1 MELRHLRYFVAV
13 AEHGTITGAAAR
25 LGIQQPPLS
34 QQIKALEAELS
45 IKLFDRGPRGV
56 ELTVAGATF
65 LEDSRAIL
73 ASADRAADKARR
85 VAAGARGTVTVGFTR
100 SITLHELAPR
110 IIREYR
116 LTHPEVSLAFREGN
130 AAELTESVVQDDVDV
145 AFVHVPVAQL
155 PGLIFHRLLE
165 EDVLVVLPL
174 QHAIAQRGVK
184 KRVRAVSLIAL
195 ANEPFILV
203 RRPGAPGL
211 YANLIAACI
220 RRGFTP
226 VIAAEVN
233 SMLANIMLVAAGVG
247 VSVVPASMRVAHND
261 NVFYGTLDDV
271 PELSAPITL
280 VYKEGDANPAAQGF
294 IAFSRSLVTP

>member
-13 AEHGTITGAAAR
+13 AEQGTVTGAAAR

-45 IKLFDRGPRGV
+45 VKLFDRGPRGV
-56 ELTVAGATF
+56 ELTVAGAAF

-110 IIREYR
+110 IIREFR
-116 LTHPEVSLAFREGN
+116 RIHPEVSLEFREGN
-130 AAELTESVVQDDVDV
+130 AAELTESVARDDVDV
-145 AFVHVPVAQL
+145 AFVHVPVARP

-165 EDVLVVLPL
+165 EDVLVVLPME
-174 QHAIAQRGVK
+174 HAIARRGVK
-184 KRVRAVSLIAL
+184 KRVRAVSLTAL

-233 SMLANIMLVAAGVG
+233 SMLANIMLVASGVG
-247 VSVVPASMRVAHND
+247 VSVVPASMSGAHTD
-261 NVFYGTLDDV
+261 NVFYGTLHDV

-280 VYKEGDANPAAQGF
+280 VYKEGGANPAAQGF
-294 IAFSRSLVTP
+294 IAFSQSLIRP